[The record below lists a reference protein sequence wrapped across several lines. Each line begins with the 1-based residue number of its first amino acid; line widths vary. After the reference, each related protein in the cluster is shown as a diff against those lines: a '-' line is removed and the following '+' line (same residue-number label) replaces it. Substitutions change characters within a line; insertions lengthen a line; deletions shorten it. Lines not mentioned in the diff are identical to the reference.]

1 MYILYIYIYRYT
13 HIHNLCMFEIL
24 RIKLSFTRDDDRLL
38 EKYKTIWTNT
48 EELQNIEFNASP
60 VYDDRY
66 MKTKIRTYG
75 NKFRNLKVLGSCSVV
90 VKLLC
95 YHASDLHSIRSE
107 ASLLLDPKTP

>member
-1 MYILYIYIYRYT
+1 
-13 HIHNLCMFEIL
+13 MFEIL

-38 EKYKTIWTNT
+38 ERYKTIWTNT
-48 EELQNIEFNASP
+48 EFNASP

-95 YHASDLHSIRSE
+95 YHASDLHSIRNE